1 MRPPSDQT
9 RPLSPPANSFNGDML
24 ASTSKQRI
32 NDSLSRRLD
41 TQSPQLRARTGSSG
55 NGYRPR
61 RTSFSDA
68 QSLRFS
74 PDTRAKKSPT
84 PQPVTEDEIPPL
96 PTNGSSFALP
106 PAVAAPPFELT
117 AGDDG
122 TTSPTQ
128 LFSPPLIAPLSRPAA
143 LRRALSDYDPTQ
155 RPPSNQFHRTLS
167 ATADLEVSPVRHP
180 ALVETDTPPVESR
193 DTVQP
198 SDHASSS
205 REEVTLAPAESPEL
219 PAANNESVLQNDT
232 VGDLHLVDEG
242 DVLPTG
248 DYQMDVTFDDEGLN
262 TLERIFLLSQS
273 DFGFHR
279 AYVARVLGDLLED
292 VDPCESVEYVS
303 PLLNGYSVDEDET
316 VKEAFSSELHRILW
330 YFFSTCHLL
339 TEPRETVTVSSE
351 GMESV
356 SKPALDS
363 PFDLPAME
371 ASRRASISSTAG
383 PSSGGSSLTN
393 PMSSVFEQSEADT
406 PGSVTSIS
414 SDQTA
419 FSPHPWVDANVGEDE
434 EKEPAHLVAQ
444 PELVISTFTP
454 LLGNLMLSPNP
465 VVGDHTRDA
474 IIAVIA
480 RLRGTTDEEKWVRAV
495 GDQDKRKTFIS
506 QDGRHAHDLRPFSA
520 EAKVQVETEL
530 LNGIVLGMGRL
541 STDLPETF
549 YESSAGS
556 QDDYTD
562 DQEGRLSEQ
571 AEAYQHQLIQEAE
584 AGRAISLYLIGSL
597 CDVYPG
603 EEVVSRGFLDEV
615 LNAPDGDETTRTEG
629 AVALSRMAKIVPSQ
643 HIQGL
648 VSLHVEPK
656 ECVADTPSS
665 TCSQRS

>member
-1 MRPPSDQT
+1 MR
-9 RPLSPPANSFNGDML
+9 LSPQA
-24 ASTSKQRI
+24 
-32 NDSLSRRLD
+32 
-41 TQSPQLRARTGSSG
+41 
-55 NGYRPR
+55 
-61 RTSFSDA
+61 
-68 QSLRFS
+68 
-74 PDTRAKKSPT
+74 RAKRSPP
-84 PQPVTEDEIPPL
+84 PQAVSEAEIPPL
-96 PTNGSSFALP
+96 PATGATFALP

-117 AGDDG
+117 GGDDG
-122 TTSPTQ
+122 TTPPAQ
-128 LFSPPLIAPLSRPAA
+128 LFSPPLTVPLSRPAA

-167 ATADLEVSPVRHP
+167 ATADLEASPDRPKVVDVVEREQLADVP
-180 ALVETDTPPVESR
+180 LVEIGDALPPLGEASA
-193 DTVQP
+193 
-198 SDHASSS
+198 HA
-205 REEVTLAPAESPEL
+205 LAPSESSKSAVDSEPL
-219 PAANNESVLQNDT
+219 VQNDE
-232 VGDLHLVDEG
+232 VGELNLVDEG
-242 DVLPTG
+242 DILPTG

-292 VDPCESVEYVS
+292 VDPCESVEYVL

-330 YFFSTCHLL
+330 YFFSTCRLL

-351 GMESV
+351 GMETV
-356 SKPALDS
+356 ARPALDS
-363 PFDLPAME
+363 PVDISAMDT
-371 ASRRASISSTAG
+371 ARRASIISMAG
-383 PSSGGSSLTN
+383 PSSAGSSLTN
-393 PMSSVFEQSEADT
+393 PISSIFEQSDGET
-406 PGSVTSIS
+406 PGSVTSMN

-419 FSPHPWVDANVGEDE
+419 FSPLPWVDVAVGGDED
-434 EKEPAHLVAQ
+434 KEPAHLVAQ

-495 GDQDKRKTFIS
+495 GDQDERKTFIS

-520 EAKVQVETEL
+520 EAKSQVEAEL

-541 STDLPETF
+541 STELPATF
-549 YESSAGS
+549 YDDSADGYQ
-556 QDDYTD
+556 QDH
-562 DQEGRLSEQ
+562 EGHLSEE

-615 LNAPDGDETTRTEG
+615 LHAPDGDETTRTEG

-643 HIQGL
+643 HIHQL
-648 VSLHVEPK
+648 VSL
-656 ECVADTPSS
+656 
-665 TCSQRS
+665 SQRDQS

>member
-1 MRPPSDQT
+1 MRPSSDQT
-9 RPLSPPANSFNGDML
+9 RPLSPPLNAYNNGDML

-32 NDSLSRRLD
+32 NDSLSRRVD

-68 QSLRFS
+68 QPLRFS
-74 PDTRAKKSPT
+74 PDTRARRSPI

-106 PAVAAPPFELT
+106 PPVAAPPFELT

-122 TTSPTQ
+122 TISPTQ
-128 LFSPPLIAPLSRPAA
+128 LFSPPLVAPLSRPAA
-143 LRRALSDYDPTQ
+143 LRRALSDYDPSQ

-167 ATADLEVSPVRHP
+167 ATANLEVSPVHRP
-180 ALVETDTPPVESR
+180 APTEADILPVENGEP
-193 DTVQP
+193 DPTPEMAP
-198 SDHASSS
+198 SSQNNES
-205 REEVTLAPAESPEL
+205 LAPAESPEL
-219 PAANNESVLQNDT
+219 PADNEPVFQNDE
-232 VGDLHLVDEG
+232 VGDLNLVDEG

-248 DYQMDVTFDDEGLN
+248 EYPMDVTFDDEGLN

-292 VDPCESVEYVS
+292 VDPCESVEYVL

-339 TEPRETVTVSSE
+339 SEPRETVTVSSE
-351 GMESV
+351 GMETV
-356 SKPALDS
+356 PRPALES
-363 PFDLPAME
+363 PLDLPTMDM
-371 ASRRASISSTAG
+371 SRRPSISSVAG
-383 PSSGGSSLTN
+383 PSSADSSLTN
-393 PMSSVFEQSEADT
+393 PMSSVFEQSEAAT
-406 PGSVTSIS
+406 PSSVTSIS

-419 FSPHPWVDANVGEDE
+419 FSPLPWVDVNVGGDE

-506 QDGRHAHDLRPFSA
+506 QDGLHAHDLRPFSA
-520 EAKVQVETEL
+520 EAKVQVEAEL

-541 STDLPETF
+541 STELPETF
-549 YESSAGS
+549 YGSSAGS
-556 QDDYTD
+556 QDGLVD
-562 DQEGRLSEQ
+562 DQEGRLLEE
-571 AEAYQHQLIQEAE
+571 AEAYRLQLLQEAE

-643 HIQGL
+643 HIHEL
-648 VSLHVEPK
+648 VRHSWVHD
-656 ECVADTPSS
+656 ECLANVPSS
-665 TCSQRS
+665 TSFPHS